1 MNDPTK
7 RPLADL
13 LADFEASDAEV
24 DAGHI
29 VPADE
34 VIPRLRESL
43 RRLRAEQAEAL
54 QHGYGPRM

>member
-1 MNDPTK
+1 MLLSMTDPTN

-29 VPADE
+29 LPADE
-34 VIPRLRESL
+34 VTPRLRESL
-43 RRLRAEQAEAL
+43 WRVRAKQAVP
-54 QHGYGPRM
+54 GRV